1 MNTSNKQEN
10 PFNGKVIWI
19 TGLSGSGKTT
29 VGTRLTQVLRS
40 RNLPTVFLDGD
51 DLRVILNKDKIDK
64 LSHTRNERLQLS
76 LVYSRLSKKI
86 SENGINVIVAT
97 ISLFSEIHQ
106 WNRENILNYF
116 EIFLDVPLEILEHR
130 DPKSIY
136 ANFKQGKIKNVAGLD
151 LEIDFPKHPDL
162 WIEITSDS
170 TVEEIVDM
178 ITEGVC

>member
-1 MNTSNKQEN
+1 MNTFNQVGN
-10 PFNGKVIWI
+10 TLNGKVIWI

-29 VGTRLTQVLRS
+29 VGIRLAEVLRS
-40 RNLPTVFLDGD
+40 RNLPIVFLDGD
-51 DLRVILNKDKIDK
+51 DLRAVLNKDKIGN
-64 LSHTRNERLQLS
+64 LNHSRNERLQLS
-76 LVYSRLSKKI
+76 LIYSRLSKII
-86 SENGINVIVAT
+86 SENGVHVVIAT

-116 EIFLDVPLEILEHR
+116 EIFLDVPLEILEDR

-151 LEIDFPKHPDL
+151 LEIDFPKHPNL
-162 WIEITSDS
+162 WIKINSDS

-178 ITEGVC
+178 IIEGVC